1 MELISD
7 CFIYTRTGLKLFDN
21 TLSYFGLS
29 LYKIG
34 ILMAKLIGF
43 LWRLDFLFQFS
54 LEFLDEIHS
63 IWSAVKQMDGSS
75 PTQPVVVHCDT
86 GAGRTG
92 VFILCEFILSLIEL
106 NQVRKDCVSVC
117 CEKKYTFMH
126 KLQFFTISIFIYQ
139 PVVPFVPKRIVT
151 LSLTNTKWIMI
162 NWYFSHFLF
171 MLCVR

>member
-29 LYKIG
+29 LYNIG

-106 NQVRKDCVSVC
+106 NQVRNTVC
-117 CEKKYTFMH
+117 LYVVKRNKHSC
-126 KLQFFTISIFIYQ
+126 ISSNFL
-139 PVVPFVPKRIVT
+139 PFRFSYINL
-151 LSLTNTKWIMI
+151 LSP
-162 NWYFSHFLF
+162 LF
-171 MLCVR
+171 QKGS